1 MRKQYTRVQYN
12 NKEQKQCTKCQK
24 YKDTSDFHK
33 YSKAQDGLKPWCK
46 SCVKEYDLKENDP
59 KRVMPR
65 KKNGELIHC
74 RKCERYL
81 DKSAFWGKLT
91 YCRECAKLVGHSS
104 NLKRFGLT
112 VENYIDLE
120 KSQNGVCK
128 ICKLP
133 EENRKRLCVDH
144 DHSCCS
150 DASSCGRCVRG
161 LICFRCN
168 TALGMVNDNPET
180 LQAMIEYLKK

>member
-1 MRKQYTRVQYN
+1 MRKQHE
-12 NKEQKQCTKCQK
+12 KPIILKDQKQCTQCKTFK
-24 YKDTSDFHK
+24 PFSEFHK
-33 YSKAQDGLKPWCK
+33 YAKSPDGLKHFCK
-46 SCVKEYDLKENDP
+46 VCVKEYDLKENDP

-65 KKNGELIHC
+65 KKNGELVHC

-112 VENYIDLE
+112 AEDYIDLE

-144 DHSCCS
+144 DHSCCP
-150 DASSCGRCVRG
+150 DASSCGKCVRG

-180 LQAMIEYLKK
+180 LQAMIEYLQK

>member
-1 MRKQYTRVQYN
+1 MRKEYVRVQYN
-12 NKEQKQCTKCQK
+12 DKGHKQCTKCK
-24 YKDTSDFHK
+24 GYKETSNFHK
-33 YSKAQDGLKPWCK
+33 YAKAQDGLKPWCK
-46 SCVKEYDLKENDP
+46 SCVKEYDLKENDATR
-59 KRVMPR
+59 KMPR
-65 KKNGELIHC
+65 KLQGKKIHC

-81 DKSAFWGKLT
+81 DKSSFWGQLT
-91 YCRECAKLVGHSS
+91 YCKECSKLVGHSS

-112 VENYIDLE
+112 VEGYIDLE

-144 DHSCCS
+144 DHSCCPGS
-150 DASSCGRCVRG
+150 SSCGKCVRG

-168 TALGMVNDNPET
+168 TALGMVKDNLKILE
-180 LQAMIEYLKK
+180 AMMEYLQK